1 MIRSSLGLGRYV
13 ALAVSFAALMPATTV
28 FTFSGLRD
36 GEQVLNAYNGGTGSL
51 GSSFFNYGVAFAPGA
66 LALVD
71 ADVGGTGNFANA
83 PSPFTVLFS
92 TTGMLN
98 LNVSA
103 GFIEA
108 LTFYYVTYGNG
119 APGSV
124 RILSGLDGGG
134 AQLGSATL
142 NAVNQ
147 ICPGDPQGGFYGC
160 WQSITIPFAGTAR
173 SVAFTLP
180 TLAFGIDNIG
190 LTLPLIENSQA
201 TSIPEPSSLAMCGG
215 GVLGCAW
222 MMLRKARRGR
232 LR

>member
-1 MIRSSLGLGRYV
+1 MIRYI
-13 ALAVSFAALMPATTV
+13 ALAVSFATVMPATTV
-28 FTFSGLRD
+28 LTFSGLRD
-36 GEQVLNAYNGGTGSL
+36 GEQVLNFYSGGTGSL

-71 ADVGGTGNFANA
+71 SDVGGNGNFANA

-98 LNVSA
+98 FNVPA
-103 GFIEA
+103 GFVEA
-108 LTFYYVTYGNG
+108 LTFHYVTYANG

-142 NAVNQ
+142 NPVNQ

-160 WQSITIPFAGTAR
+160 WQSVTIPFAGTAR

-180 TLAFGIDNIG
+180 VLAFGIDNIG
-190 LTLPLIENSQA
+190 LTLPLIENPNA
-201 TSIPEPSSLAMCGG
+201 TSIPEPASMALCGG
-215 GVLGCAW
+215 ALAGAW
-222 MMLRKARRGR
+222 LLRKAGR
-232 LR
+232 AKLS